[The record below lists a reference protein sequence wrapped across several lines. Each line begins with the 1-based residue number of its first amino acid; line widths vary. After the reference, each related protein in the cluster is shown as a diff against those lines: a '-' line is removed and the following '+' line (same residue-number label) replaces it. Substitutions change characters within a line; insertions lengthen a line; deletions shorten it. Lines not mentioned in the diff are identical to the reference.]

1 MHIFNSALKIHV
13 ASQDDES
20 GGIADRPEDMSD
32 PFHTVFG
39 LAGLSGGCSYPI
51 QTPESFGTSGGE
63 FQNEPSEF
71 GLLEGKIAELR
82 GDFVGKIG
90 EIRGDLKGQSYQ
102 INFLTAVV
110 LLGLGGCIKFYMDST
125 KISVGSSN
133 KTEPRSMPLDN
144 EFEKLRKLL
153 LLEALKETKRAEF
166 GRLGGRSDELGDRL
180 DKLGDRL
187 GGRLD
192 KLGVRL
198 DEFGEKLGGRLKCIS
213 YKLDLIITALLIGVA
228 VYIKKEYIDDNKLN
242 LRHH

>member
-1 MHIFNSALKIHV
+1 MLGEPYLLLLSKNFSNNRQQICYIRTLNKNSRKTKTV
-13 ASQDDES
+13 
-20 GGIADRPEDMSD
+20 ED
-32 PFHTVFG
+32 VR
-39 LAGLSGGCSYPI
+39 I
-51 QTPESFGTSGGE
+51 QYKLPKVLERLEENSRM
-63 FQNEPSEF
+63 NLRAEF

-153 LLEALKETKRAEF
+153 LLEALK
-166 GRLGGRSDELGDRL
+166 
-180 DKLGDRL
+180 
-187 GGRLD
+187 
-192 KLGVRL
+192 
-198 DEFGEKLGGRLKCIS
+198 
-213 YKLDLIITALLIGVA
+213 
-228 VYIKKEYIDDNKLN
+228 DN
-242 LRHH
+242 